1 MFLARK
7 IARAKWAAKDG
18 LSESEIPADAVT
30 ADLKTQQNS
39 LSFWRCPSDEKHD
52 IEEAVL
58 AIAAAGDRVDRLD
71 IVWIADEEL
80 QADGQSLKDTAGRT
94 PVTDM
99 VAMHV
104 DVSRLDYVRLGN
116 VPAGSLPPLRRI
128 DGVDSPGGASK
139 HSSKRPSN
147 RAVSTR
153 PPLASNCVL
162 RSRAKPPDACRLVN
176 LRSSRPISGR
186 SPPPASLDTKSRSP
200 LT

>member
-116 VPAGSLPPLRRI
+116 VARGVAAAIEANRWRRLTRRRVKALI
-128 DGVDSPGGASK
+128 EEAVEQGRVDSAALGEQ
-139 HSSKRPSN
+139 
-147 RAVSTR
+147 
-153 PPLASNCVL
+153 L
-162 RSRAKPPDACRLVN
+162 RSQV
-176 LRSSRPISGR
+176 
-186 SPPPASLDTKSRSP
+186 AS
-200 LT
+200 